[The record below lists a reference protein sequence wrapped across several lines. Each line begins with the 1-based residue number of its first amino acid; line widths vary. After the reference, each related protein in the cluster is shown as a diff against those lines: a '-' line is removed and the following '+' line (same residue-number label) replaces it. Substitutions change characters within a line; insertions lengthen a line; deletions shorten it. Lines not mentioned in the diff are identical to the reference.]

1 MAKKANNRTSIT
13 VTNPISNMLKSQ
25 LDQQVGDNAMVKNL
39 ASSFLTSASTFME
52 YDIKQAN
59 SMQGGLI
66 FTMGFMWILHFKMNQ
81 VQPLLIQTVTA
92 LLNMVYSPL
101 FQVYVL
107 GRNLERP
114 FKTPVVKGFGA
125 TEESAGEQEE
135 AKTDKDASES
145 ATNAEEDNDED
156 EDEEEGD
163 DEEQEEEKGD
173 DEEEQQEDDDDEEND
188 DESAEKPDAEEEVE

>member
-1 MAKKANNRTSIT
+1 
-13 VTNPISNMLKSQ
+13 MLKSQ

-114 FKTPVVKGFGA
+114 FKTPVVKGFGGMEA

-135 AKTDKDASES
+135 PKTDKDASES
-145 ATNAEEDNDED
+145 ATKEEEEEDDD
-156 EDEEEGD
+156 DDEEEGD
-163 DEEQEEEKGD
+163 DEEQEEEKDD
-173 DEEEQQEDDDDEEND
+173 DEEEQQEDDDEEND
-188 DESAEKPDAEEEVE
+188 VDKSAEKPDAKEEDE